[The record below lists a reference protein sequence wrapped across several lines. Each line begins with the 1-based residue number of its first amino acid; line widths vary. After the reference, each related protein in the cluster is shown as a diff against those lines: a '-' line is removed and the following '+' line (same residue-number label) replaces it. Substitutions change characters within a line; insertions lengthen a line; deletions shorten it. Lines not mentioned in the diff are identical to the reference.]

1 MNTTTVV
8 KIDITTLFCYNTYTK
23 KLNTTGVKKMSN
35 LQLIFRICK
44 STDDKEM
51 AKFAIQTLKN
61 TYSGKALNLK
71 LKQLLEV
78 GV

>member
-1 MNTTTVV
+1 
-8 KIDITTLFCYNTYTK
+8 
-23 KLNTTGVKKMSN
+23 MSN